1 MGAPQSGPSRRAL
14 QAFAQLLASE
24 AAIEILPPDPSAV
37 SAANLE
43 MTP

>member
-1 MGAPQSGPSRRAL
+1 MGAPESGPSRRQL
-14 QAFAQLLASE
+14 PAFAQLLASK
-24 AAIEILPPDPSAV
+24 AASEILPPDPSAV